1 MLGLTIEPYVVGQTV
16 QDFVLAD
23 HSRLTAPLYETIVLY
38 QRVCELMQIDNNDW
52 HAPNFVRRPSDG
64 SLVHI
69 DWGAARPLEAHELTP
84 DQQLARLNQVRN
96 MAFSFKDPGLA
107 ERLTTLHTELT
118 TDETRMAQL
127 QQQAQALVEVTEARL
142 SKL

>member
-1 MLGLTIEPYVVGQTV
+1 
-16 QDFVLAD
+16 
-23 HSRLTAPLYETIVLY
+23 
-38 QRVCELMQIDNNDW
+38 MQIDNNDW
-52 HAPNFVRRPSDG
+52 HAPNFVRRPGDG

-107 ERLTTLHTELT
+107 ERLTTLHTELIT
-118 TDETRMAQL
+118 SETRMVQL
-127 QQQAQALVEVTEARL
+127 QQQAQALVEAAQSRL
-142 SKL
+142 